1 MAKDPGHPQNLRFA
15 VLAADIALFAIREGE
30 LLVRLIMVHRPPF
43 YDLVPGLPGGLL
55 SPDETAEEAA
65 ARHLSSRSNIDA
77 KHAYLEQ
84 LATFSELDRDLRGRV
99 VAVAYLAC
107 VPWESL
113 SAKERED
120 TEEAWWC
127 PASELPPLAYDHGE
141 IMHVAVK
148 RLRSRI
154 SYTTL
159 ISKLMPKEF
168 TLTELEQAY
177 ECILGTDLDKRNF
190 RKKLLKLEVLS
201 PLGKKRQKGRSRP
214 AELYRFTSQD
224 IKEIEV
230 L

>member
-1 MAKDPGHPQNLRFA
+1 
-15 VLAADIALFAIREGE
+15 
-30 LLVRLIMVHRPPF
+30 
-43 YDLVPGLPGGLL
+43 
-55 SPDETAEEAA
+55 
-65 ARHLSSRSNIDA
+65 
-77 KHAYLEQ
+77 
-84 LATFSELDRDLRGRV
+84 
-99 VAVAYLAC
+99 
-107 VPWESL
+107 
-113 SAKERED
+113 
-120 TEEAWWC
+120 
-127 PASELPPLAYDHGE
+127 
-141 IMHVAVK
+141 MHVAVK